1 MFSDHNAMKLSQPQ
15 EKIWPDCKY
24 MEVKEHPIEEL
35 TRKLKETIK
44 KYMEA
49 NENEN
54 TTVQN
59 FWDAAKVVLRGNY
72 IAI

>member
-1 MFSDHNAMKLSQPQ
+1 MGQP
-15 EKIWPDCKY
+15 
-24 MEVKEHPIEEL
+24 VKEEIL
-35 TRKLKETIK
+35 

-59 FWDAAKVVLRGNY
+59 LGDAAKAVLRGKY